1 MTDQKSTQNSD
12 PRKKLQKREQ
22 RILERLQEAR
32 DAQVKALERFHRAE
46 ARSQKRM
53 ARVQRFEG
61 RLAFIRQQLVEL
73 NTPSLVGA
81 QFIAPQFI
89 VPSSS
94 DKTENVK
101 EAPDW
106 VKEARAA
113 AGAAEENARQAVAR
127 VAKATSRAEQ
137 TGLGRHLEQE
147 LRQVEAEADQANAIA
162 QETSDDFPQSSL
174 EEVAEIAM
182 EEEIVEAITAKTIA
196 EVAAERAAEAEAFAE
211 ASSVY
216 SQEARQRAQQAE
228 QALEEVHVA
237 ISNSLLTGEEAKNA
251 LQNAESEVTRAQA
264 SLADAE
270 AAEEQALSVAMN
282 AEAEAEVAEGMA
294 FAAANHTTP
303 LPEEEEQVAQE
314 RAGAEQQAIQN
325 SFSLET
331 VNNEEADVTLKISRV
346 HPQENQ

>member
-46 ARSQKRM
+46 ARLQKRVD
-53 ARVQRFEG
+53 RVQRFEA
-61 RLAFIRQQLVEL
+61 RLAFTRQQLDEL
-73 NTPSLVGA
+73 NTPPSVGA
-81 QFIAPQFI
+81 VFIAP
-89 VPSSS
+89 SSAG
-94 DKTENVK
+94 KTENVK

-106 VKEARAA
+106 IKEARAA

-127 VAKATSRAEQ
+127 VAKATSRTQQ

-162 QETSDDFPQSSL
+162 RETSDDLPQSSL
-174 EEVAEIAM
+174 EEVAKIEM

-228 QALEEVHVA
+228 QTLEEVHVA
-237 ISNSLLTGEEAKNA
+237 ISNSLLTGEEAQNA
-251 LQNAESEVTRAQA
+251 LQNAEREVTRAQA

-282 AEAEAEVAEGMA
+282 AEADAEVAEGMA
-294 FAAANHTTP
+294 FAAANHIVP
-303 LPEEEEQVAQE
+303 LPEKEEQVAQE
-314 RAGAEQQAIQN
+314 RAGAEQQAIQT

-331 VNNEEADVTLKISRV
+331 ADNEESGVTLEISRV
-346 HPQENQ
+346 HPQESQ

>member
-1 MTDQKSTQNSD
+1 MTDQKPAQNSD

-46 ARSQKRM
+46 ARLQKRM
-53 ARVQRFEG
+53 DRVQRFEG
-61 RLAFIRQQLVEL
+61 RLAFTRQQLDEL
-73 NTPSLVGA
+73 NTPPSVRA
-81 QFIAPQFI
+81 AFIAP
-89 VPSSS
+89 SSPG
-94 DKTENVK
+94 KTENVK

-127 VAKATSRAEQ
+127 VIEATSRSEQ

-147 LRQVEAEADQANAIA
+147 LRQVEAEADRANAMA
-162 QETSDDFPQSSL
+162 QETSDDLPQSSL

-182 EEEIVEAITAKTIA
+182 EEEIIEAITAKTIA

-216 SQEARQRAQQAE
+216 TREARQRAQQAE
-228 QALEEVHVA
+228 QTLEEVRVA

-251 LQNAESEVTRAQA
+251 LQNAEREVTRAQA

-270 AAEEQALSVAMN
+270 AAQEQALTVAMN
-282 AEAEAEVAEGMA
+282 AEAEAEVVEGMA
-294 FAAANHTTP
+294 FAAANHTTT
-303 LPEEEEQVAQE
+303 LPEEEEQFARD
-314 RAGAEQQAIQN
+314 RAGAEQQAAQT
-325 SFSLET
+325 SFSQEA
-331 VNNEEADVTLKISRV
+331 VDNEESDVTLKIPRV
-346 HPQENQ
+346 GPQETW

>member
-46 ARSQKRM
+46 ARLQKRM

-73 NTPSLVGA
+73 NTPSLVGV
-81 QFIAPQFI
+81 QFIA
-89 VPSSS
+89 PSSS

-113 AGAAEENARQAVAR
+113 AGAAEENVRQAVAR
-127 VAKATSRAEQ
+127 VTKATSRAEQ

-162 QETSDDFPQSSL
+162 QETSDDLPPSSL

-294 FAAANHTTP
+294 FAAANHTAP
-303 LPEEEEQVAQE
+303 LPEEEQVAQE
-314 RAGAEQQAIQN
+314 RAGAEQQAIQT
-325 SFSLET
+325 SVSLET
-331 VNNEEADVTLKISRV
+331 ANNEEADVTLKISRV

>member
-46 ARSQKRM
+46 ARLQKRM
-53 ARVQRFEG
+53 DRVQRFEG
-61 RLAFIRQQLVEL
+61 RLAFIRQQLDEL
-73 NTPSLVGA
+73 NTPPSVGVA
-81 QFIAPQFI
+81 FI
-89 VPSSS
+89 VPSSP

-106 VKEARAA
+106 IKEARAA
-113 AGAAEENARQAVAR
+113 AGAAEENVRQAVAR
-127 VAKATSRAEQ
+127 VIEATSRAEQ

-147 LRQVEAEADQANAIA
+147 LRQVEAEADQANAIE
-162 QETSDDFPQSSL
+162 QETSDDLPQSSL
-174 EEVAEIAM
+174 EEVTEIEK
-182 EEEIVEAITAKTIA
+182 EEEIVETITAKTIA

-228 QALEEVHVA
+228 QTLEEVRVA
-237 ISNSLLTGEEAKNA
+237 ISNSLLTGEEAQNA
-251 LQNAESEVTRAQA
+251 LQNAEREVTRAQA

-294 FAAANHTTP
+294 FAAANHTAP

-314 RAGAEQQAIQN
+314 RAGAEQQAIQT

-331 VNNEEADVTLKISRV
+331 ANNEESDVTLKISRV
-346 HPQENQ
+346 HPQESQ

>member
-46 ARSQKRM
+46 ARLQKRV

-73 NTPSLVGA
+73 NTSSLVGA
-81 QFIAPQFI
+81 QFIA
-89 VPSSS
+89 PSSS

-147 LRQVEAEADQANAIA
+147 LRQVEAEADQANAMA
-162 QETSDDFPQSSL
+162 QETSDDLPPSSL

-237 ISNSLLTGEEAKNA
+237 ISNSLLTGEEAKSA
-251 LQNAESEVTRAQA
+251 LQNAEREVTRAQA

-314 RAGAEQQAIQN
+314 RAGAEQQAAQN